1 MRALIS
7 TVLAYS
13 ALLAAVLAF
22 MPGAGL
28 LGALAVSLAVLQ
40 GWRDMRTVPRAVFV
54 VAGLALVFALGRDP
68 SLITGAATNMTRL
81 AGLVLSVLLLSSVL
95 AGSRDL
101 RKISASLFR
110 GSPRSR
116 YASISLGTALVSIPL
131 NFGSVAVVGSLVA
144 ERIRNDGDSS
154 ATRNGALAVLRG
166 FGVSPMWSPLSI
178 SVALTLTLL
187 PGLGSG
193 RLLSA
198 ALPFALLV
206 LFAGFFWREP
216 EPTAAPETL
225 ADATGWASWL
235 RFGGLIA
242 AMCAG
247 VFVFSQMYD
256 MSYARSV
263 TMSCLSAVVAG

>member
-1 MRALIS
+1 M
-7 TVLAYS
+7 
-13 ALLAAVLAF
+13 
-22 MPGAGL
+22 
-28 LGALAVSLAVLQ
+28 
-40 GWRDMRTVPRAVFV
+40 
-54 VAGLALVFALGRDP
+54 
-68 SLITGAATNMTRL
+68 
-81 AGLVLSVLLLSSVL
+81 
-95 AGSRDL
+95 
-101 RKISASLFR
+101 
-110 GSPRSR
+110 
-116 YASISLGTALVSIPL
+116 
-131 NFGSVAVVGSLVA
+131 VA
-144 ERIRNDGDSS
+144 ERIRSVGDSS

-187 PGLGSG
+187 PGLGSAVYC
-193 RLLSA
+193 RQPCP
-198 ALPFALLV
+198 LPFALLV

-216 EPTAAPETL
+216 EPTAAPEAL